1 LVVNVNSIIIE
12 VCTVAES
19 CSGAAITA
27 SARMPKSDP
36 KHFKMKKDGIST
48 PKFKAIQFLRYHT
61 PYMPTRRRLVG
72 GLVTVSKTDYTGIL
86 MVESVVPIS
95 TGGREIRKETQGGRK
110 MAPGYHG
117 TVHAMATSLA
127 VAVVPARPACVAQ
140 VSRSV
145 PRSKISAPIPNLQRR
160 ELASRDRPLS
170 C

>member
-1 LVVNVNSIIIE
+1 
-12 VCTVAES
+12 
-19 CSGAAITA
+19 
-27 SARMPKSDP
+27 
-36 KHFKMKKDGIST
+36 
-48 PKFKAIQFLRYHT
+48 
-61 PYMPTRRRLVG
+61 LVG
-72 GLVTVSKTDYTGIL
+72 GLVTVSKTDYRYIDGGI
-86 MVESVVPIS
+86 SR
-95 TGGREIRKETQGGRK
+95 TTDQHGRKRNPKGNARRGCGRK

>member
-95 TGGREIRKETQGGRK
+95 TGGREIRKETQGAGVEERWHLAT
-110 MAPGYHG
+110 MARYMQWLHLLL
-117 TVHAMATSLA
+117 SLLF
-127 VAVVPARPACVAQ
+127 RPV
-140 VSRSV
+140 R
-145 PRSKISAPIPNLQRR
+145 
-160 ELASRDRPLS
+160 LALLR
-170 C
+170 